1 MYEFTKLELNRD
13 EFDNLMFMGPPTHE
27 RDKIEDKW
35 LLSLCNRPI
44 KEVAQE
50 VIEKSTCGLS
60 YTKKSI
66 YPRSYTRNALTPSKI
81 FGGINIRS
89 NQYNNELWF
98 KRHVLLSKHFD
109 KDLMDT
115 IWIRNL
121 SHWGSPDDEKHK
133 QPNCSFYI
141 TDGNHRALVYAVFL
155 ECKKLDYEPVKV
167 LHATSW
173 AIASGILG
181 WQGWEKRS
189 ALECEGEIL
198 PKGGHEFVEKNS
210 FRMLANGETVDILV
224 KKRVSSPQPSA

>member
-50 VIEKSTCGLS
+50 VIEKSINS
-60 YTKKSI
+60 
-66 YPRSYTRNALTPSKI
+66 RSYPRNALSPSNI
-81 FGGINIRS
+81 FGGINVRS
-89 NQYNNELWF
+89 NQYNHEPWF
-98 KRHVLLSKHFD
+98 KRHVLLSNHFE

-189 ALECEGEIL
+189 ALEYEGEIL